1 LIGEIMKPAAASK
14 PGEPAPAQKP
24 TETDDDRE
32 WAKALWDEGVPAA
45 ESADGHATGRGPAAE
60 EPTPDPDKA
69 EPEAGKE
76 TGEPDAE
83 SEKEPAEEDPAPE
96 SEDGH
101 GAGQEEAE
109 DGKDKDPDRKKLSPE
124 LQKVFDKRIG
134 ELTGKTKRAEEA
146 LEHERTRATEL
157 DARVKEQEQELLDLR
172 KGGAAQAAGVPKVFL
187 AASEEELQAREDYLW
202 GVEQFCRRHESG
214 YEGDGTETNPSVS
227 ADEIR
232 ERLLAVQEER
242 QRYLPKARDMVRERQ
257 KLAVTVK
264 TVYPELLD
272 PKSEDHKQMEKIL
285 RAYPAMRT
293 RPDVELLVG
302 DLLAGKRAREAKA
315 AGKKPAPRPAPSVPM
330 GATPAGTKG
339 GPMDKGK
346 PKTEGRAERFAQ
358 GGHTD
363 EALAEALN

>member
-1 LIGEIMKPAAASK
+1 MKPAAASK
-14 PGEPAPAQKP
+14 PANAAPAQKP
-24 TETDDDRE
+24 TETEEDRE
-32 WAKALWDEGVPAA
+32 WAKALRDEGVPAA
-45 ESADGHATGRGPAAE
+45 
-60 EPTPDPDKA
+60 A
-69 EPEAGKE
+69 EPEAEKE
-76 TGEPDAE
+76 TGDPEAEP
-83 SEKEPAEEDPAPE
+83 EKEPAAEAGEEPAE
-96 SEDGH
+96 EVDDDK
-101 GAGQEEAE
+101 GA
-109 DGKDKDPDRKKLSPE
+109 DPDRKKLSPE

-134 ELTGKTKRAEEA
+134 ELTGKSKRAEEEA
-146 LEHERTRATEL
+146 ERERTRATEL

-187 AASEEELQAREDYLW
+187 ATSEEELQAREDYLW

-214 YEGDGTETNPSVS
+214 YEGDGTEANPSVS

-242 QRYLPKARDMVRERQ
+242 QRYLPKARDMVRERA
-257 KLAVTVK
+257 KLQATVK

-293 RPDVELLVG
+293 RPDVELLIG
-302 DLLAGKRAREAKA
+302 DLLAGKKAREAKA
-315 AGKKPAPRPAPSVPM
+315 TGKKPAPRPAPSVPM
-330 GATPAGTKG
+330 GPTPAGTKG

-363 EALAEALN
+363 DALAEAFN